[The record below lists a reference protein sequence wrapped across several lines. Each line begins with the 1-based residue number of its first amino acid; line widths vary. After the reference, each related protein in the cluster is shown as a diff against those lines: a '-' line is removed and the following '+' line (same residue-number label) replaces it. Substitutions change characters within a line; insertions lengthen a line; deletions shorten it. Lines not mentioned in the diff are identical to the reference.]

1 MKNRNLKKF
10 VAVSGGSDE
19 NPHMRFGLGRN
30 WNFGNFQEEVIA
42 LRDLLNDTIEGP
54 AFQRLPKYA
63 SSEAAP
69 VENEGSG
76 FTLKDLAGMDEAS
89 IAALVKALGNGG
101 TEKMPSKTKTRA
113 TEVTSETGSPFFRG
127 QSVRVRGDR
136 HAFTV
141 SATRAGEVQVKRTDG
156 VGNRRWYS
164 VGRVSAV

>member
-1 MKNRNLKKF
+1 MKNRKLKIF
-10 VAVSGGSDE
+10 TAVSGGSDE
-19 NPHMRFGLGRN
+19 NPHMRFGIGRN

-63 SSEAAP
+63 SLSHDFPA
-69 VENEGSG
+69 ENEGSG
-76 FTLKDLAGMDEAS
+76 FTLKDLAGMDEAT

-101 TEKMPSKTKTRA
+101 TEKIQKTAKTRKGSTA
-113 TEVTSETGSPFFRG
+113 AFHTGQMVRIRG
-127 QSVRVRGDR
+127 SRF
-136 HAFTV
+136 AFTV
-141 SATRAGEVQVKRTDG
+141 TAVREGEVQVKRTDG